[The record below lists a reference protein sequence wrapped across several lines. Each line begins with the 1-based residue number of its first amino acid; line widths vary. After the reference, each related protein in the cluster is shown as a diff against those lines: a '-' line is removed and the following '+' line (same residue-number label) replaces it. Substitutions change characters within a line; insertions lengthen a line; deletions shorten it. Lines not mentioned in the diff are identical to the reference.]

1 MVGHG
6 ISFGRALTSA
16 LLLGLAPG
24 KSLTA
29 VPAWQSHSWL
39 LCCFGPPSRHTHDA
53 ALCPSAGKTCFL
65 CDLLPQ
71 KAIMPRQLSLPTS
84 GIQMQA
90 CFPAGNH
97 CISDAVSAARMAPAK
112 QSGFPNAACRGLRLP
127 DLLLLLVSH
136 GGYMQPSVCR
146 GP

>member
-1 MVGHG
+1 MASASGAPSPVPYCWGWPLANPSQPSLHGSLIHGCCAVLGHP
-6 ISFGRALTSA
+6 
-16 LLLGLAPG
+16 PG
-24 KSLTA
+24 
-29 VPAWQSHSWL
+29 
-39 LCCFGPPSRHTHDA
+39 THA
-53 ALCPSAGKTCFL
+53 ALCPRAGKTCFL

-71 KAIMPRQLSLPTS
+71 KAIMPRQRSLPTS